1 MISDLRVQMRKAGCS
16 YELMQKVQRLIKDE
30 DIDWNEYHSITQD
43 EVCVRLLDGF
53 EITVRE

>member
-1 MISDLRVQMRKAGCS
+1 MISDLRAKMRKAGCS

-30 DIDWNEYHSITQD
+30 DIDWNEYNSITQD